1 MFSGATRL
9 DPQMDEGVM
18 QRLLACSVFVPIGVV
33 SVAAL
38 RSRTTIAPGRRAT
51 TAP

>member
-1 MFSGATRL
+1 MFSGATWL

-38 RSRTTIAPGRRAT
+38 RSARTIAHGRGTT
-51 TAP
+51 TAT